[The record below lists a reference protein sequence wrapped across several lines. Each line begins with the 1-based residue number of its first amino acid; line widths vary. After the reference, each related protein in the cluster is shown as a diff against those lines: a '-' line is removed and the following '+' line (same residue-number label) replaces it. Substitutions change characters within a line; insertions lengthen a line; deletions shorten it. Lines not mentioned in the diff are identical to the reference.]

1 MSTRWSLLKKGL
13 KMKSFIGLFF
23 LISYCVNVQPQSIE
37 FGQDAEHI
45 KRMAKLTVQQ
55 NYRIDTFGNRGP
67 SNAFYDVK
75 YENGVITDVILC
87 YNNQYLLDYKVTA
100 SFCRHYLME
109 KEKLTYIITQFENIS
124 LEKLHSIHNKLYNNK
139 LNDCFFSAD
148 YSEYSKVYLAENGN
162 ATIKLMKT
170 DTTQLPKSIKG
181 IVIKKLKENEE
192 IEKQKKLAIEQE
204 KKRAIEIKAKTYDL
218 FEYDKIK
225 YEETFAKIKKNILEH
240 FYQNSFYY
248 NKIYPQIPTYSELEN
263 GNDKKYIFRNT
274 YSAYFKL
281 EDYSTESGNYGS
293 LIVAGS
299 HEIRQKNEIKL
310 VTGTDT
316 KCNLFSSFPMQIPTI
331 KIDNYEVMTEARYEN
346 INVEF
351 TKGITIAE
359 LENGEIKFIENE
371 PCKDVQSQIAEKIS
385 FEAEGKYIVKYEA
398 SNING
403 EVEVKTTVQEKP
415 NVFMNTAKIVGVAL
429 AVLLLI
435 LVK

>member
-1 MSTRWSLLKKGL
+1 
-13 KMKSFIGLFF
+13 MKSFIGLFF

-248 NKIYPQIPTYSELEN
+248 NKISRVFTSCHLNQTL
-263 GNDKKYIFRNT
+263 
-274 YSAYFKL
+274 FK
-281 EDYSTESGNYGS
+281 S
-293 LIVAGS
+293 
-299 HEIRQKNEIKL
+299 
-310 VTGTDT
+310 
-316 KCNLFSSFPMQIPTI
+316 CF
-331 KIDNYEVMTEARYEN
+331 
-346 INVEF
+346 
-351 TKGITIAE
+351 
-359 LENGEIKFIENE
+359 
-371 PCKDVQSQIAEKIS
+371 
-385 FEAEGKYIVKYEA
+385 
-398 SNING
+398 
-403 EVEVKTTVQEKP
+403 
-415 NVFMNTAKIVGVAL
+415 
-429 AVLLLI
+429 
-435 LVK
+435 